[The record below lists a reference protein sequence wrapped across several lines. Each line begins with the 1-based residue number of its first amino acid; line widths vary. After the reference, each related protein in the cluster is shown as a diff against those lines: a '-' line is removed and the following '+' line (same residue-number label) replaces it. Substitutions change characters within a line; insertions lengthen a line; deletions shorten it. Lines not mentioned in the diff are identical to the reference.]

1 MRVERFFFYGTL
13 RRGGRFYR
21 QLRLADRARFLGCD
35 RIAGRLFDCGPW
47 PAALIGGDG
56 VIHGEVFETDDA
68 ALIAEIDA
76 VEGFIADQ
84 PDASEYLRRTVTTEA
99 GREAI
104 AYHYNRP
111 VDGLP
116 CVPSG
121 KWVAPDA

>member
-1 MRVERFFFYGTL
+1 MERFFFYGTL

-21 QLRLADRARFLGCD
+21 QLRLADRACFLGCD

-47 PAALIGGDG
+47 PAALIGEGG
-56 VIHGEVFETDDA
+56 VIHGEVFETDNA

-84 PDASEYLRRTVTTEA
+84 PHASEYLRRTVITEA
-99 GREAI
+99 GHEAI

-111 VDGLP
+111 VDALTP
-116 CVPSG
+116 VASG
-121 KWVAPDA
+121 CWEAPDA